1 MEEHLLDIIIQNSNE
16 RWDQMLSKDA
26 DYVRI
31 GEEMSKKFAKL
42 NKRKLTKKQSKAV
55 DELLTIYNEETAQCC
70 RLIYKQGF
78 IDCISL
84 LKDIGIIQ

>member
-1 MEEHLLDIIIQNSNE
+1 MEEHLLDIIIGNTNE
-16 RWDQMLSKDA
+16 RLDAILSKDTE
-26 DYVRI
+26 YIKI
-31 GEEMSKKFAKL
+31 GQKMSKQFAKL
-42 NKRKLTKKQSKAV
+42 NKQKLTKKQDKAV
-55 DELLTIYNEETAQCC
+55 DELLTTYNEETAQCC